1 MFYYIYWVVCVKPFI
16 LAFWN
21 KTSLAMLF
29 DLFSVVLTLFCKYFI
44 EIICVHV
51 PWGNCSMV
59 FIFDYA
65 LIYVAY
71 QSNLTS

>member
-1 MFYYIYWVVCVKPFI
+1 
-16 LAFWN
+16 
-21 KTSLAMLF
+21 MLF
-29 DLFSVVLTLFCKYFI
+29 DLFNVVLTLFCKYFI